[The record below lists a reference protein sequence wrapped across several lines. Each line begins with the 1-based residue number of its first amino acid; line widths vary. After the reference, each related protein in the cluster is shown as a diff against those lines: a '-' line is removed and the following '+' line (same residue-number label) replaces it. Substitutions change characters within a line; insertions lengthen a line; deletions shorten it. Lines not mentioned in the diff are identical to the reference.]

1 MNMFVNKEY
10 SSLLHSSKKFYQ
22 TICWFIVS
30 SLALEY
36 AAFLFEEVVEP
47 ISDCIGLDATSSA
60 KKHSEASAKKLEISM
75 LFSP

>member
-1 MNMFVNKEY
+1 MLV
-10 SSLLHSSKKFYQ
+10 
-22 TICWFIVS
+22 IVS

-47 ISDCIGLDATSSA
+47 ISDSIGLDATSNA
-60 KKHSEASAKKLEISM
+60 KKQSEASAKKLENSI